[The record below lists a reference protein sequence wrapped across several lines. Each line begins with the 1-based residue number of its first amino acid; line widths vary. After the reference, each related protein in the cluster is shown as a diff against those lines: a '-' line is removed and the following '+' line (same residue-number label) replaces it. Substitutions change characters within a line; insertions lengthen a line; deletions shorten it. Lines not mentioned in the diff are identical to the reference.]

1 MKKVSNASFIIG
13 IVLIVLAVVL
23 NVLGFLDING
33 IRYVQYYGNRLYSMT
48 YTTSSSAQMICI
60 AMIIAG
66 GFLFVGGILL
76 LMLSA
81 LTCPCRCKH
90 HEHKPEEVPQ
100 KAEDKTPCCC
110 KVEEPAPEPEKA
122 EAEKPAE
129 ESAEEPATEE
139 QATE

>member
-1 MKKVSNASFIIG
+1 MKKISNASLVIG
-13 IVLIVLAVVL
+13 IVLVVLAVVL

-48 YTTSSSAQMICI
+48 YSVDTSGQMVCI

-66 GFLFVGGILL
+66 GFLFIGGILL

-90 HEHKPEEVPQ
+90 HEHKDEE
-100 KAEDKTPCCC
+100 KADAPAPCCC
-110 KVEEPAPEPEKA
+110 KKEAAEPEKA
-122 EAEKPAE
+122 EPVEQP
-129 ESAEEPATEE
+129 AEEPAAEPVEE
-139 QATE
+139 QAP

>member
-1 MKKVSNASFIIG
+1 MKKISKTSLIIG

-33 IRYVQYYGNRLYSMT
+33 MRCVRCCGNPFFSMT
-48 YTTSSSAQMICI
+48 YTTSSSVQMICM

-81 LTCPCRCKH
+81 LTCPCRCRH
-90 HEHKPEEVPQ
+90 HDHKPEEIPQ
-100 KAEDKTPCCC
+100 KAEEKTPCCC
-110 KVEEPAPEPEKA
+110 TAKEPEQEPEEPAA
-122 EAEKPAE
+122 EPAE
-129 ESAEEPATEE
+129 EE

>member
-1 MKKVSNASFIIG
+1 MKKVSNASFVIG
-13 IVLIVLAVVL
+13 IVLIVLAIVL

-48 YTTSSSAQMICI
+48 YSVDTSSQMICL

-90 HEHKPEEVPQ
+90 HEHKEEE
-100 KAEDKTPCCC
+100 KAETQAPCCC
-110 KVEEPAPEPEKA
+110 QKEAAEPEKA
-122 EAEKPAE
+122 EPAE
-129 ESAEEPATEE
+129 PAEEPAAEPVEE
-139 QATE
+139 QAPESV